1 MGEDYRKFHT
11 EGLPGGTHMT
21 SNEIDCY
28 LTAEEL
34 MLYTNFCKYANRYG
48 NSDIQVSAEDAGMS
62 DRTYRRNLSRLKSIG
77 VIDTKRHGSNLIKQI
92 NFEAVLTI
100 CEIFQTFG
108 ELRDKIREFVGEK
121 NVMHITDT
129 ELNRYADII
138 AERKRN
144 KKN

>member
-1 MGEDYRKFHT
+1 MGEDYRKFYLD
-11 EGLPGGTHMT
+11 GIPGGNHMIA
-21 SNEIDCY
+21 NEIDCY
-28 LTAEEL
+28 LTAEEY
-34 MLYTNFCKYANRYG
+34 MLYTKFCKYANRYG
-48 NSDIQVSAEDAGMS
+48 NSDIKVSAKDAGMS

-77 VIDTKRHGSNLIKQI
+77 VIDTKRCGSNLVKQI

-121 NVMHITDT
+121 NVMHITDK

-138 AERKRN
+138 KKRE
-144 KKN
+144 KSE